1 MPSHLMSGKSLNLA
15 NIKNQMNNDQ
25 KKSYLSYGTS
35 TSYKFYRFIPI
46 LFIRTCVYE
55 TIRRP
60 WFIYD
65 LRQREKMK
73 TNWERER
80 EIAVEWRWWM
90 YVSMYVLQTDDAL
103 LEMLTFPALKYEWSI
118 HNAMSNTHF
127 TNHNSHFTFHLILNP
142 SN

>member
-1 MPSHLMSGKSLNLA
+1 
-15 NIKNQMNNDQ
+15 MNNDQ

-80 EIAVEWRWWM
+80 ERDCGGVEVENVCIHVRITNRWCIAWNVNIPSSEIWM
-90 YVSMYVLQTDDAL
+90 EHS
-103 LEMLTFPALKYEWSI
+103 
-118 HNAMSNTHF
+118 
-127 TNHNSHFTFHLILNP
+127 
-142 SN
+142 